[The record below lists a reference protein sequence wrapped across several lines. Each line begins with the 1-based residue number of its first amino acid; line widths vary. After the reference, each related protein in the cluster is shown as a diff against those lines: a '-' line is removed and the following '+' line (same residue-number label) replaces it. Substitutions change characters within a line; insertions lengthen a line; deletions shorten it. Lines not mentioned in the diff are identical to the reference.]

1 MEGVCGEIEKRK
13 MDEGRFRVGEWAAAA
28 RKKKQKMKGRVA
40 TLDEDLFL
48 VATAVVE
55 SVEKL

>member
-1 MEGVCGEIEKRK
+1 
-13 MDEGRFRVGEWAAAA
+13 MDEGRFRVGEWTAAA
-28 RKKKQKMKGRVA
+28 RKKKQKMEGRVA